1 MRWIERRSC
10 HFHPYPPPRTPQDLR
25 FRILVVVTCA
35 LLMALLAITGA
46 SPIIA
51 NAAAPS
57 TPSSTSVGSV
67 RIVVNDP
74 GALDANAIVQ
84 QYGPAIQTAITESST
99 LFAVASSQPVT
110 ITFVTTADPKL
121 TAAMRPIRD
130 TGWASID
137 GSQAIVLR
145 DRFTQLTAAQAQN
158 LFRNIISRPAMQA
171 AAGGH
176 LPAGLMDGTARYFE
190 RPILAEQ
197 ARAGSLVQAA
207 NQSGILP
214 DFAPL
219 VNLGASTLDFETA
232 TATRYALVAFIV
244 DRYGIGS
251 LQRLVQSFASPP
263 VDWQA
268 SFTKTLG
275 QPVDQLQSAWRE
287 FLPRWFASGWQSNAI
302 DAFDVAPAQAL
313 FDRGA
318 YAAAADRA
326 ALSQKLFTE
335 LGDQQRLSSI
345 ETLLALCAV
354 GVQAETLMT
363 ETQQALTS
371 HDYARAKSLLAEADQ
386 QYALLPD
393 AHRPTAILDS
403 YHQVT
408 DDGIAAIDQYNRATD
423 SSHDWRTLRS
433 SRADAL
439 AGGSTFA
446 RLGDTERAAQARD
459 LLSKVDTRVH
469 RLALILATLGIL
481 LSTWFGIWMWSRAPQ
496 RFAWTRLT
504 SNRKGVARWSRS

>member
-1 MRWIERRSC
+1 MRWIERRS
-10 HFHPYPPPRTPQDLR
+10 HHSHPHPPPRPPQDLR
-25 FRILVVVTCA
+25 FRILVVAVTCA
-35 LLMALLAITGA
+35 LLVITGA
-46 SPIIA
+46 SPIIT
-51 NAAAPS
+51 NATASPA
-57 TPSSTSVGSV
+57 TQTSSSVGSV
-67 RIVVNDP
+67 QIVVNDP

-99 LFAVASSQPVT
+99 LFAVASDNPVT
-110 ITFVTTADPKL
+110 ITFVTTADPNL
-121 TAAMRPIRD
+121 TAGMRPIRD

-158 LFRNIISRPAMQA
+158 LFRNIISRAAMQA

-176 LPAGLMDGTARYFE
+176 LPAGLMDGIARYFE

-244 DRYGIGS
+244 DRYGIGA
-251 LQRLVQSFASPP
+251 LQRLVQSFATPP
-263 VDWQA
+263 VDWQS

-302 DAFDVAPAQAL
+302 DAFDIAPAQAL

-326 ALSQKLFTE
+326 GLSQKLFTE

-403 YHQVT
+403 YHQMT
-408 DDGIAAIDQYNRATD
+408 DDGIAAIDQFNRAAD

-439 AGGSTFA
+439 AAGSTFA
-446 RLGDTERAAQARD
+446 RLGDTDRAAQARD
-459 LLSKVDTRVH
+459 LLSKVDIRVH

-496 RFAWTRLT
+496 RFAWTRLI
-504 SNRKGVARWSRS
+504 SDRKGVARWSRS